1 MPTWNV
7 LCKISC
13 SLQNTFNICKVV
25 VLYLGSL
32 LIHVLS
38 IRLYRKV
45 RPRSDYIFS
54 ERIQP
59 HNTSFKK
66 AMWHQTIGTRETESY
81 HCAKLRHPASNY
93 EYCSSTEKFKLLAA
107 TGSAPTKLVCIRYKL
122 SRNGD
127 NSPTVL
133 VL

>member
-1 MPTWNV
+1 MQKPETVHPLKIFLCVPTWNV

-45 RPRSDYIFS
+45 RLHSDYIFS

-66 AMWHQTIGTRETESY
+66 SNVTSRDWNSRNIIIP
-81 HCAKLRHPASNY
+81 LRKAPTPSNY

-107 TGSAPTKLVCIRYKL
+107 TGSAPAKVVCI
-122 SRNGD
+122 G
-127 NSPTVL
+127 
-133 VL
+133 

>member
-1 MPTWNV
+1 MFYPYAF
-7 LCKISC
+7 I
-13 SLQNTFNICKVV
+13 
-25 VLYLGSL
+25 G
-32 LIHVLS
+32 
-38 IRLYRKV
+38 
-45 RPRSDYIFS
+45 RSDCTQI
-54 ERIQP
+54 I
-59 HNTSFKK
+59 SFQREYNHTTQALKK
-66 AMWHQTIGTRETESY
+66 AMWHQATGTRETESY

-107 TGSAPTKLVCIRYKL
+107 TDSAPVKVVCIIYKL